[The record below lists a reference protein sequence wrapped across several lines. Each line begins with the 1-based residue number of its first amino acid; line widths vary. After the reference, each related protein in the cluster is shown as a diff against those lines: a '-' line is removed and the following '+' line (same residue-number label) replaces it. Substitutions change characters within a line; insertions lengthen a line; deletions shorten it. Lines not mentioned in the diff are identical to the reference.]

1 MKQLIFIAIA
11 GALGTVSRYGL
22 SQFTHSIL
30 GKNFPWGTLVINVA
44 GCFIIGLLA
53 TLFADTNAFSKEI
66 QLAAT
71 VGFLGA
77 FTTFSAFSYDSYTF
91 FSSGTCEMGLMN
103 IAANIIIGMLAV
115 MGGVGAAKLIR

>member
-91 FSSGTCEMGLMN
+91 FSSGTWEMGLMN

>member
-1 MKQLIFIAIA
+1 MKQLIFIAVA

-91 FSSGTCEMGLMN
+91 FSSGTWEMGLMN

>member
-1 MKQLIFIAIA
+1 LKQVILIAVA

-30 GKNFPWGTLVINVA
+30 SKNFPWGTLVINVA
-44 GCFIIGLLA
+44 GCFVIGLLA
-53 TLFADTNAFSKEI
+53 TLFADTNVLSKEL

-77 FTTFSAFSYDSYTF
+77 FTTFSAFSYDSYNF
-91 FSSGTCEMGLMN
+91 FRGGTWEMGLIN

-115 MGGVGAAKLIR
+115 VGGVGVAQLIK

>member
-1 MKQLIFIAIA
+1 LKQLIFIAIA

-91 FSSGTCEMGLMN
+91 FSSGTWEMGLMN

>member
-1 MKQLIFIAIA
+1 MKQVILIAVA
-11 GALGTVSRYGL
+11 GAMGTVSRYGL

-30 GKNFPWGTLVINVA
+30 GKGFPWGTLIINVV

-53 TLFADTNAFSKEI
+53 TLFADSNILSKEL

-77 FTTFSAFSYDSYTF
+77 FTTFSAFSFDSYSF
-91 FSSGTCEMGLMN
+91 FSSGTWQMGLIN

-115 MGGVGAAKLIR
+115 VGGVGVAKLIK